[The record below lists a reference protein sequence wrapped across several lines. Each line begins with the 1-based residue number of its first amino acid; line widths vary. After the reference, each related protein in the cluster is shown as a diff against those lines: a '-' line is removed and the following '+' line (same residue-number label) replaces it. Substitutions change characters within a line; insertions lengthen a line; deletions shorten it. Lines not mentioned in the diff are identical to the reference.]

1 MSADDLFPTIGTDEA
16 RLFTWKRSLVVRSR
30 WVSRCSFLL
39 SRLSL
44 LVAVG
49 SGSGTHT
56 RRSANDET
64 IANNL
69 NFFILCFGI

>member
-1 MSADDLFPTIGTDEA
+1 MSALPNHRERT
-16 RLFTWKRSLVVRSR
+16 RLAYSHGSEVSSSVFGGFRVV
-30 WVSRCSFLL
+30 SFS

-44 LVAVG
+44 LSASVG
-49 SGSGTHT
+49 SGSDPGHT
-56 RRSANDET
+56 RRSAADET